1 MRLKR
6 GRKIGPAGSLLL
18 LPFLL
23 MAGVLSFPY
32 AMLTASNR
40 KRNKRKLEVR
50 MEAQGRVIARSEFLD
65 ALNETRGTAIIERY
79 SFKGPVYL
87 WWTPEN
93 VYDVC
98 PYPTVDWMTLHDE
111 SFGPFAEW
119 CRIRYTSRD
128 AGSAVLVV
136 GDTSAAEAYSLH
148 SRFESRTGLERWIEV
163 VPPEAVRKTR

>member
-6 GRKIGPAGSLLL
+6 GRKIGPVGSLLL

-23 MAGVLSFPY
+23 IAGVVSFPY
-32 AMLTASNR
+32 TVLTAFSR
-40 KRNKRKLEVR
+40 KRNKQKLQAR
-50 MEAQGRVIARSEFLD
+50 MEAQGRVMEWSEFLN

-93 VYDVC
+93 LYDVC

-111 SFGPFAEW
+111 SYGPFAAW

-128 AGSAVLVV
+128 AGGAVLVR
-136 GDTSAAEAYSLH
+136 DASPAEAYSLH
-148 SRFESRTGLERWIEV
+148 SRFESCRGLERWIEV
-163 VPPEAVRKTR
+163 VPPEAVHKTG

>member
-6 GRKIGPAGSLLL
+6 GRKIGPVGSLLL

-23 MAGVLSFPY
+23 VAGVLSFPY
-32 AMLTASNR
+32 AMLKAFSR
-40 KRNKRKLEVR
+40 KRNKQKLQAR
-50 MEAQGRVIARSEFLD
+50 MEAQGRVIEWSEFLN

-93 VYDVC
+93 LYDVC

-111 SFGPFAEW
+111 SYGPFAEG

-128 AGSAVLVV
+128 AGSAVLV
-136 GDTSAAEAYSLH
+136 GDASPAEAHSLH
-148 SRFESRTGLERWIEV
+148 RRFESYTGSERWIEV
-163 VPPEAVRKTR
+163 VPPEAVRKIE